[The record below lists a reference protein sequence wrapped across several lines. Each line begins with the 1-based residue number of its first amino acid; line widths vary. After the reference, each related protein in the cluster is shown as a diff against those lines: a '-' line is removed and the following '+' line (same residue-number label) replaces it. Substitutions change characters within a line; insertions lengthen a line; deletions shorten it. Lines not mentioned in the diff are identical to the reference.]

1 MKYTD
6 TRDASVKTDFRTA
19 VMSGMNP
26 LTGGLYMPTS
36 FPHIDR
42 ALINKTPAPCFRDI
56 AFNMAKPYV
65 EGEIPDDEL
74 KGIIEDAYPFSPKLV
89 PLDSITY
96 VLELFHGPTCAFK
109 DFGARF
115 MARVMSFFNKTEKG
129 TLHILVATSGDT
141 GSAVGSAFHNVA
153 GLDVTILYPE
163 GKVSALQE
171 KQLSTFTGNVRA
183 LKVRGTFDDCQK
195 LVKTAFTD
203 AELRKNF
210 RLSSANSINIARL
223 LPQSFYYMYASLASR
238 DRVKLDSKIDSP
250 ALIMSV
256 PSGNFGNLTS
266 GLIAREMG
274 APITGFIAAT
284 NTNHTVPDWIAT
296 GEYRARPSVET
307 YANAMD
313 VGAPSNYERI
323 AAMYSLEQV
332 RSLFASYWLDNDG
345 IMNAVRSCHAKTGYI
360 TDPHGAIAWKAW
372 DDIRSGSMQNLMG
385 GIKGA
390 SEKPGL
396 TPNVPDWAR
405 FVAEKKSVGIILET
419 ADPAKFSETVA
430 KACGRE
436 PPMPDRLMQVMQLP
450 DNAVPMEND
459 YEAFKS
465 WLTSHLA

>member
-1 MKYTD
+1 
-6 TRDASVKTDFRTA
+6 
-19 VMSGMNP
+19 
-26 LTGGLYMPTS
+26 
-36 FPHIDR
+36 
-42 ALINKTPAPCFRDI
+42 
-56 AFNMAKPYV
+56 
-65 EGEIPDDEL
+65 
-74 KGIIEDAYPFSPKLV
+74 
-89 PLDSITY
+89 
-96 VLELFHGPTCAFK
+96 
-109 DFGARF
+109 
-115 MARVMSFFNKTEKG
+115 
-129 TLHILVATSGDT
+129 
-141 GSAVGSAFHNVA
+141 
-153 GLDVTILYPE
+153 
-163 GKVSALQE
+163 
-171 KQLSTFTGNVRA
+171 
-183 LKVRGTFDDCQK
+183 
-195 LVKTAFTD
+195 
-203 AELRKNF
+203 
-210 RLSSANSINIARL
+210 
-223 LPQSFYYMYASLASR
+223 MYASLASR

-405 FVAEKKSVGIILET
+405 FVTEKRASASSSKRPIPQSSAKQSPKPAEESRPYPTDSCK
-419 ADPAKFSETVA
+419 
-430 KACGRE
+430 
-436 PPMPDRLMQVMQLP
+436 
-450 DNAVPMEND
+450 
-459 YEAFKS
+459 
-465 WLTSHLA
+465 